1 MRVKGK
7 DKMEESQRVR
17 VRGRGSEGR
26 VGAKGQTVVL
36 NYD

>member
-1 MRVKGK
+1 
-7 DKMEESQRVR
+7 MEEGPVVREEAQRVR